1 MGHVNTSEFNLPY
14 NQINTDVI
22 FSVFQATMLKKSKN
36 KIRRRNTEPSIFFPE
51 NDNLKAQSPSE
62 ESSGGP
68 L

>member
-1 MGHVNTSEFNLPY
+1 
-14 NQINTDVI
+14 
-22 FSVFQATMLKKSKN
+22 MLKKSKN